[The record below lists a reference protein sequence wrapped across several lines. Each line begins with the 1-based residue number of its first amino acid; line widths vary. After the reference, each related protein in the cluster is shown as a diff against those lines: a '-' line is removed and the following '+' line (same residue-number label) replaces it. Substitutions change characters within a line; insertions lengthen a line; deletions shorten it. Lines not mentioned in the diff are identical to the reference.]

1 MRFMMLRGSLL
12 FDAILLL
19 VLLGLMYAFMQ
30 QHHKFTDSQIPNTL
44 SIAPEQL
51 NLEVMDKY
59 GHKRHPAS
67 DTSQL
72 IDSRIK
78 NIKDLRARHCQ
89 KLIYSLKEKASL
101 VIDFNDY
108 QFYDLKNTI
117 QSILNQNYDQ
127 LLEEIIV
134 IDDGSTLDYIRQDV
148 EKYLKTVP
156 KARLVQFATQQ
167 GTLKA
172 RIAAMREV
180 KTDIVVFLEVNVIC
194 NRGWLEPLIDLL
206 IKDHNVIALP
216 HYDRIHSPV
225 TLEYQLTQD
234 DLLAMPAWNFGI
246 KMRPSKDAPK
256 DPEKFTHYYPSPAM
270 RGSAF
275 ALRKSFL
282 DSIGSFDGHFE
293 EGGGDILEL
302 SLRAW
307 LCGGMIETVTCSRV
321 GILNLDDQGKPY
333 SQKNCQRI
341 AGLWYGNLR
350 EVALRLAGLP
360 TAIPDAEEAHITTR
374 LRYITSLKECRDISW
389 YMESIAKESLVPTQ
403 NAVKFGTMAVMSGRC
418 ARLANDSKI
427 NLIDCNEVQQ
437 SRSINEI
444 FEFTTGGQLKI
455 QDRCLTTEN
464 TAYIMAQKCRK
475 DDRQQLWT
483 YKGMELRN
491 VWSNFCA
498 THVTDPGAARHNR
511 QIIMAQSCEVPPDHK
526 AFNQWQ
532 FQTG

>member
-1 MRFMMLRGSLL
+1 MLRGSLL
-12 FDAILLL
+12 FDAVLL
-19 VLLGLMYAFMQ
+19 VVLLALMYAFMQ
-30 QHHKFTDSQIPNTL
+30 HHHSFTAPSPL
-44 SIAPEQL
+44 SIAPQVL
-51 NLEVMDKY
+51 NLDELDKY
-59 GHKRHPAS
+59 GYKRRPAP
-67 DTSQL
+67 DTSKL
-72 IDSRIK
+72 IDTRIK
-78 NIKDLRARHCQ
+78 NIKDLRATHCQ

-117 QSILNQNYDQ
+117 QSILNQKYDQ

-156 KARLVQFATQQ
+156 KARLVQFTTQQ

-180 KTDIVVFLEVNVIC
+180 KTDIVVFLEANVIC

-246 KMRPSKDAPK
+246 KMRPSKEKQK
-256 DPEKFTHYYPSPAM
+256 DSNAFVHYYSSPAM

-282 DSIGSFDGHFE
+282 DSIGSFDGNFE

-302 SLRAW
+302 SLRTW
-307 LCGGMIETVTCSRV
+307 MCGGMIETVTCSRV
-321 GILNLDDQGKPY
+321 GILNLDDQAKPY

-341 AGLWYGNLR
+341 AGLWYGNLK

-360 TAIPDAEEAHITTR
+360 TAIPDKEEAHITTR

-389 YMESIAKESLVPTQ
+389 YMQSVAKESLIPTP
-403 NAVKFGTMAVMSGRC
+403 NAVKFGIMAVMSGRC

-427 NLIDCNEVQQ
+427 DLVDCNEVQQ
-437 SRSINEI
+437 SRRGNEI
-444 FEFTTGGQLKI
+444 FELTTGGYIKL
-455 QDRCLTTEN
+455 QDKCLTTEN
-464 TAYIMAQKCRK
+464 TAYIKLQNCRK

-491 VWSNFCA
+491 VWSNYCA
-498 THVTDPGAARHNR
+498 THVTDPGGDRNH
-511 QIIMAQSCEVPPDHK
+511 QIMMAQACEVPPDHK
-526 AFNQWQ
+526 PFNQWQ
-532 FQTG
+532 FQTD

>member
-1 MRFMMLRGSLL
+1 MLRSSLL
-12 FDAILLL
+12 FDA
-19 VLLGLMYAFMQ
+19 VLLIVLLALMYAFMQ
-30 QHHKFTDSQIPNTL
+30 QHHRFTAPSSL
-44 SIAPEQL
+44 SIAPEPL
-51 NLEVMDKY
+51 NLDEMDKY
-59 GHKRHPAS
+59 GHKRRPAA
-67 DTSQL
+67 DTSHL
-72 IDSRIK
+72 IDTRIK
-78 NIKDLRARHCQ
+78 MIKDLRAKHCQ
-89 KLIYSLKEKASL
+89 KLIYSMKEKASL

-108 QFYDLKNTI
+108 QFYDLKNTM

-134 IDDGSTLDYIRQDV
+134 VDDGSTLDYIRQDA
-148 EKYLKTVP
+148 EKYIKTVP
-156 KARLVQFATQQ
+156 KARLVQFTTQQ

-172 RIAAMREV
+172 RIAAMKEV
-180 KTDIVVFLEVNVIC
+180 KTDIVVFLEANVIC
-194 NRGWLEPLIDLL
+194 NRGWLEPLVDLL

-234 DLLAMPAWNFGI
+234 DLLATPAWNFGI
-246 KMRPSKDAPK
+246 KMRPSKEVPK
-256 DPEKFTHYYPSPAM
+256 DSQKFIHYYPSPAM

-282 DSIGSFDGHFE
+282 DSIGSFDKDFE

-307 LCGGMIETVTCSRV
+307 LCGGMIETVSCSRV
-321 GILNLDDQGKPY
+321 GILNLDDQSKPY

-360 TAIPDAEEAHITTR
+360 AAIPDAEEAHITTR

-389 YMESIAKESLVPTQ
+389 YMQSIAKESLIPTP
-403 NAVKFGTMAVMSGRC
+403 NAVKFGIMAVMSGRC
-418 ARLANDSKI
+418 AARRSNDSRI
-427 NLIDCNEVQQ
+427 DLIDCNEVHQ
-437 SRSINEI
+437 SRGENEI
-444 FEFTTGGQLKI
+444 FEFTTGGHLKL
-455 QDRCLTTEN
+455 QDKCLTTEN
-464 TAYIMAQKCRK
+464 TAYITLQNCRK

-498 THVTDPGAARHNR
+498 THVTDPGGAGRNR
-511 QIIMAQSCEVPPDHK
+511 QIVMAQSCDVQPDHK

-532 FQTG
+532 FQLD

>member
-1 MRFMMLRGSLL
+1 MLRSSLL
-12 FDAILLL
+12 FDAVLL
-19 VLLGLMYAFMQ
+19 VVLLALMYAFMQ
-30 QHHKFTDSQIPNTL
+30 HHNRFTAPSSSLN
-44 SIAPEQL
+44 IAPQSL
-51 NLEVMDKY
+51 NLQEIDKY
-59 GHKRHPAS
+59 GYKRRPAT
-67 DTSQL
+67 DTSKL
-72 IDSRIK
+72 IDARIK
-78 NIKDLRARHCQ
+78 SIKDLRATHCQ

-148 EKYLKTVP
+148 EKYLQAIP
-156 KARLVQFATQQ
+156 KARLVKFTTQQ

-180 KTDIVVFLEVNVIC
+180 KTDIVVFLEANVIC
-194 NRGWLEPLIDLL
+194 TRGWLEPLVDLL

-225 TLEYQLTQD
+225 TLEYQLTED
-234 DLLAMPAWNFGI
+234 DLLATPAWNFGI
-246 KMRPSKDAPK
+246 KMRPSKEKTK
-256 DPEKFTHYYPSPAM
+256 DSEKFIHYYPSPAM
-270 RGSAF
+270 RSSAF

-282 DSIGSFDGHFE
+282 DSIGSFDGNFE

-307 LCGGMIETVTCSRV
+307 MCGGMIETVTCSRV
-321 GILNLDDQGKPY
+321 GILNLDDQAKPY

-341 AGLWYGNLR
+341 AGLWYGNLK

-360 TAIPDAEEAHITTR
+360 TAIPDTEEAHITTR
-374 LRYITSLKECRDISW
+374 LRYVTSLKECRDISW
-389 YMESIAKESLVPTQ
+389 YMQNIAKEALIPTPD
-403 NAVKFGTMAVMSGRC
+403 AVKFGIMAVMSGRC
-418 ARLANDSKI
+418 ARRAKNDSKVD
-427 NLIDCNEVQQ
+427 LIDCNEVHH
-437 SRSINEI
+437 SRGANEI
-444 FEFTTGGQLKI
+444 FELTTGGHLKL
-455 QDRCLTTEN
+455 RGKCLTTEN
-464 TAYIMAQKCRK
+464 TAYITLQNCQR

-483 YKGMELRN
+483 NKGMELRN

-498 THVTDPGAARHNR
+498 THVTDPGSPGHNR
-511 QIIMAQSCEVPPDHK
+511 QIMMAQSCDVPPDHRADRK
-526 AFNQWQ
+526 SVV
-532 FQTG
+532 